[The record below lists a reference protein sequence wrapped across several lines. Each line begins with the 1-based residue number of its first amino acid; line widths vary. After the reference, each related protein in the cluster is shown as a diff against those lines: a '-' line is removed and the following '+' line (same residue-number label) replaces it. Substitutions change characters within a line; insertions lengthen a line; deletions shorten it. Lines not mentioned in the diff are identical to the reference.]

1 MTRQKHRITELDES
15 QCREL
20 LKTHATRLGRVA
32 FVEDGDPDWPTVLPV
47 NYAVVD
53 GAVFFRTFEG
63 SKLYAALRRQRVAF
77 EVDAVDEQWQ
87 HGWSV
92 LAIGSLDVV
101 RDPQVAAAADEDLA
115 SWAAGEDE
123 QLVRLEIDQLTGRRV
138 IGPGAHA

>member
-1 MTRQKHRITELDES
+1 MTRQKHRIAELDES

-20 LKTHATRLGRVA
+20 LETHSTRLGRVA

-47 NYAVVD
+47 NYTVVE

-77 EVDAVDEQWQ
+77 EVDAVDERWQ
-87 HGWSV
+87 DGWSV
-92 LAIGSLDVV
+92 LAIGSLAVV
-101 RDPQVAAAADEDLA
+101 RDPRVAAAADEDLA

-138 IGPGAHA
+138 MGPAPS

>member
-1 MTRQKHRITELDES
+1 MTRQKHRIIELDES

-20 LKTHATRLGRVA
+20 LTTHRARLGRVA

-53 GAVFFRTFEG
+53 GTVFFRTFEG

-77 EVDAVDEQWQ
+77 EVDSVDEEWRD
-87 HGWSV
+87 GWSV

-101 RDPQVAAAADEDLA
+101 RDAGLAAAADEDLA
-115 SWAAGEDE
+115 SWVATTDE

-138 IGPGAHA
+138 IGPHAPA